1 MIIDLRDQDEWYEA
15 TLAKRTLAWNK
26 KMKQTL
32 ANDNRFNFSQAIQK
46 EENIIRSFMDKVRDQ
61 QAA

>member
-32 ANDNRFNFSQAIQK
+32 ANDNRFDFNKAIQK
-46 EENIIRSFMDKVRDQ
+46 EEDIIRSFLDKVRDQ
-61 QAA
+61 IAA